1 MAIPDPFRNPTG
13 VIPRVR
19 TAFAAGAGVSV
30 PIDVGT
36 PLDPEMDR
44 IISVWHLA
52 DLGTTPIV
60 ADVTGN
66 TTINAAGNI
75 VIDVDTDVGIV
86 VVEWNDHDWGE
97 TEDASWQE

>member
-19 TAFAAGAGVSV
+19 TAYAAGAAAST

-52 DLGTTPIV
+52 DLGTTPTV
-60 ADVTGN
+60 DDVTAN
-66 TTINAAGNI
+66 TTINAAGEI
-75 VIDVDTDVGIV
+75 VIDVSTAVGIV
-86 VVEWNDHDWGE
+86 VVTWNDHDWGE
-97 TEDASWQE
+97 VEDAAWQE